1 VHLPL
6 ADAIALIG
14 TEVLAASSSLALLLA
29 ERRLTERDR

>member
-14 TEVLAASSSLALLLA
+14 GEVLAATSALALLLA
-29 ERRLTERDR
+29 QRRLAGGDR